1 MNVAVIDDSK
11 SVIAEIKRIFESNP
25 DINLHTFSSPVEARE
40 FCRDFTFDA
49 VLVDFMMPDIDGIEL
64 LRTLRS
70 NEMYRNVPIVM
81 LTSAQDRHVKIQAI
95 EAGAT
100 DFLLKPFDPTEL
112 IARLQNLLRLRD
124 AQLRL
129 EERAS
134 GLEDSMRAAAREIVA
149 REEEI
154 IWRLARA
161 VEYRDG
167 HTGNHVSRVA
177 EISKVIALE
186 LGFDEARAHMLY
198 LAAPLHDIGK
208 IGIADAILNKPGSLT
223 PEELVEM
230 RRHVEIGV
238 NILQDGTSELV
249 KVACLIA
256 GGHHEKWDGSGYPKG
271 ISGEDIP
278 IEARIVAVADVF
290 EALCSD
296 RPYKRAWSQE
306 EALAEIRAGRGKHF
320 DPACV
325 DAFIRRWPDIQQI
338 MRAEA
343 GAGGESPM
351 LWKVRSAV

>member
-11 SVIAEIKRIFESNP
+11 SVIAEIKRIFENNNN
-25 DINLHTFSSPVEARE
+25 INLYTFNSPVEARD

-49 VLVDFMMPDIDGIEL
+49 VLVDFMMPDINGIEL

-70 NEMYRNVPIVM
+70 NEMYQNVPIVM

-134 GLEDSMRAAAREIVA
+134 GLEMSMRDAAREIVA

-177 EISKVIALE
+177 EISRLIALE
-186 LGFDEARAHMLY
+186 LGFEESRAHMLY

-208 IGIADAILNKPGSLT
+208 IGIADAILTKPGALT
-223 PEELVEM
+223 PEELAEM

-238 NILQDGTSELV
+238 SILEDGTSELV

-271 ISGEDIP
+271 IAGGDIP
-278 IEARIVAVADVF
+278 VEARIVAVADVF
-290 EALCSD
+290 EALCSE

-306 EALAEIRAGRGKHF
+306 EAFAEIRAGRGKHF

-325 DAFIRRWPDIQQI
+325 DAFVRRWPDIQRI
-338 MRAEA
+338 MRVDA

-351 LWKVRSAV
+351 LWQARPAG